1 MKKTLLNFFSD
12 KLYVELTITAVL
24 FLIALSLDKL
34 MDFIIYMLYFII
46 FLEIVRAVVNYVREQ
61 RVTMSLLV
69 DAFIILALREFIVN
83 VVKINK
89 EELNSLDALF
99 SSAVNLNLLILTPGG
114 KLVKNHQE
122 YELIIKI
129 AQYAGARQNEII
141 QLTKEDIK
149 QEKDSGIWYFD
160 INANNGKKIKN
171 IL

>member
-24 FLIALSLDKL
+24 FLIALALDKL

-99 SSAVNLNLLILTPGG
+99 SSAVNFNLLILSGVIIFLL
-114 KLVKNHQE
+114 LVRYLSVISSQRYLLKDKSE
-122 YELIIKI
+122 Y
-129 AQYAGARQNEII
+129 
-141 QLTKEDIK
+141 
-149 QEKDSGIWYFD
+149 
-160 INANNGKKIKN
+160 
-171 IL
+171 